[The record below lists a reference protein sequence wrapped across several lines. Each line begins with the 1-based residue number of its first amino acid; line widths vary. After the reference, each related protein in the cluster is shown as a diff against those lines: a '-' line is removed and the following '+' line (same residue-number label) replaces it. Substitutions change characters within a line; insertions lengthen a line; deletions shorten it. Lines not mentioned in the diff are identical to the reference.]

1 MSRRRN
7 IQNINARGAVLF
19 ILVILCLYFILALF
33 GFSLTGSSGR
43 EWGIY
48 LRTAWGG
55 AVLLPLLFW
64 LYLCI
69 ARLLKFKVPNLP
81 RQILGTLQLYVSFAF
96 MLGLLRETG
105 WNSELTLF
113 APGNFGQALAHFF
126 VLNLGIFIT
135 LLLVI
140 VSFILS
146 AFFFGLKILRVPF
159 PELFSKSAQA
169 PEVPQTRRRRKT
181 YEAVERQYPEDRPE
195 NILFMKDLPT
205 SRLKFDDEDTAQISI
220 TGPMPDDFPA
230 PKLKPAPP
238 ENKNEF
244 DFEEDIE
251 NYTDEDLYSEN
262 VNKNVPSAQKENKNE
277 KESYAVEIIDSLLA
291 SIDAGALSMPEKK
304 RQTASERSTP
314 RRNRRPLPVVIF
326 DDGASDSEPKEM
338 SFGTN
343 NSSENSGFP
352 PPMELFGP
360 APSFELPGTGS
371 KNFDKVSK
379 TIISTLKNFGI
390 DASVA
395 DILSGPSV
403 TQFLIELAPGM
414 KVNKVAGLADDL
426 AMALSAVS
434 VRLEAPIPGTRY
446 VGIEIP
452 NAERKKI
459 TLRSVFESEEFQANS
474 SRLPIPL
481 GIKFDG
487 KFLVKG
493 LESMPHLLVAGGKDS
508 GKNTFLNTSILSIC
522 SQRKPDELALIL
534 IDPRHVEFALYNGLP
549 HLLTPPIFTYDEALK
564 ALQLIFEEMESR
576 TANFVKARVRTLSA
590 YNRKLQKKDRLPE
603 IVIVIN
609 ELSDLM
615 YQAGNENENEFEDLI
630 VRLAQKSAVAGIYM
644 IIASQKP
651 SADVVTTLIRS
662 NISARAAFSLA
673 SGTESKNMIGITD
686 AEKLTGKGDMLF
698 KDSEAPGIFRLQA
711 PYINGEKVSN
721 FVEYLERALK
731 KN

>member
-7 IQNINARGAVLF
+7 IQNINARGAILF

-33 GFSLTGSSGR
+33 GSSLTGSSGQ

-55 AVLLPLLFW
+55 AVLVPLLFW
-64 LYLCI
+64 LYLC
-69 ARLLKFKVPNLP
+69 AAKLLRLKVPNLP
-81 RQILGTLQLYVSFAF
+81 RQILGTLQLYISFAF

-146 AFFFGLKILRVPF
+146 AFLFGLKILRVPF
-159 PELFSKSAQA
+159 PELFIKSASE

-181 YEAVERQYPEDRPE
+181 QEAAGHQYPEDRPE

-205 SRLKFDDEDTAQISI
+205 PRLKFDDEDSAI
-220 TGPMPDDFPA
+220 TGPMPSDFPA

-244 DFEEDIE
+244 DFDEDIE
-251 NYTDEDLYSEN
+251 NYADEDFYSEN
-262 VNKNVPSAQKENKNE
+262 VNENVPAQKENKNE

-304 RQTASERSTP
+304 RPSTSERITP
-314 RRNRRPLPVVIF
+314 RKNRRPLPVVMF
-326 DDGASDSEPKEM
+326 SHEEFEDAPKM

-343 NSSENSGFP
+343 SSSENSGFP

-360 APSFELPGTGS
+360 APSFELPGTVS

-379 TIISTLKNFGI
+379 NIISTLKNFGI
-390 DASVA
+390 DTSVA

-434 VRLEAPIPGTRY
+434 VRIDAPIPGTRY

-452 NAERKKI
+452 NTERKKI

-615 YQAGNENENEFEDLI
+615 YQAGNENENEIEDLI

-644 IIASQKP
+644 IIASQRP

-698 KDSEAPGIFRLQA
+698 KNNEAPGIFRLQA
-711 PYINGEKVSN
+711 PYINGEKVSD
-721 FVEYLERALK
+721 FVEYLEGALK